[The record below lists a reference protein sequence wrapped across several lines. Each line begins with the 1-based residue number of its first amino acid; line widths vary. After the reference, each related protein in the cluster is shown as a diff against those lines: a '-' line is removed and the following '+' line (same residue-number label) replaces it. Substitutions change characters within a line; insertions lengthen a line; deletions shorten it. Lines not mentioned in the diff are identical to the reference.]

1 MKQRAY
7 KRIIISVAIILA
19 ANLVLAFSSPALAD
33 DSDNFWGGAAE
44 KQYIKTNSGLPD
56 SSSVEDPRRL
66 VVQIIKFVVGFLG
79 ILAVIIILYAG
90 FKWMF
95 SGGSEEKIGEA
106 KSMLIAGLIGLI
118 IIVFAY
124 IIANFVISSII
135 EITN

>member
-1 MKQRAY
+1 MKQKAY
-7 KRIIISVAIILA
+7 KKIIISVAIILA

-33 DSDNFWGGAAE
+33 ETDNFWGGSQE
-44 KQYIKTNSGLPD
+44 KAYVKTNSGLPSD
-56 SSSVEDPRRL
+56 GGVEDPRRL
-66 VVQIIKFVVGFLG
+66 VVQIIKLVLSFLG

-90 FKWMF
+90 FKWML

-124 IIANFVISSII
+124 IIANFVITTIVNVA
-135 EITN
+135 T